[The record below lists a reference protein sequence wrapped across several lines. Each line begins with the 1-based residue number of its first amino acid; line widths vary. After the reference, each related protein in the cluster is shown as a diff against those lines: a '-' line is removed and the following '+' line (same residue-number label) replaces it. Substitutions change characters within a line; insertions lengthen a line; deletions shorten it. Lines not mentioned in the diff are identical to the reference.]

1 MTKKISPAQIQELVE
16 TLHTRFD
23 ANIDRHPG
31 IKRADIESK
40 LTKSDKL

>member
-23 ANIDRHPG
+23 ANMDRHPD

-40 LTKSDKL
+40 LAQSNKL